1 MEINP
6 LDNRKKTEKEV
17 KRKKG
22 KSSNAQKLDS
32 SENKQVVGFFD
43 VLVDAENQV
52 TEKELKLL
60 IDDILEKGNR
70 FVKSP
75 TLSNLRD
82 YKEAIKSFLKR
93 LEKSWYIIKSEVDFQ
108 NSIPKLHMVAEVV
121 DEKLKELTDVL
132 LKKEK
137 STLIFASTIEEIN
150 GLILDLYK

>member
-6 LDNRKKTEKEV
+6 LDNRKKSEKEV

-32 SENKQVVGFFD
+32 SEKKQLVGFFD
-43 VLVDAENQV
+43 VLVDTENQV
-52 TEKELKLL
+52 SEKELKLL

-108 NSIPKLHMVAEVV
+108 NSIPKLHIVAEVV
-121 DEKLKELTDVL
+121 DEKMKELTDVL

-137 STLIFASTIEEIN
+137 STLIYASTIEQIN

>member
-6 LDNRKKTEKEV
+6 LDNRKKSEKEV

-32 SENKQVVGFFD
+32 SEKKQVVGFFD
-43 VLVDAENQV
+43 VLVDTENQV
-52 TEKELKLL
+52 SEKELKLL

-108 NSIPKLHMVAEVV
+108 NSIPKLHIVAEVV
-121 DEKLKELTDVL
+121 DEKMKELTDVL

-137 STLIFASTIEEIN
+137 KYSYLRF
-150 GLILDLYK
+150 YY

>member
-6 LDNRKKTEKEV
+6 LNNRKKTEKEV

-22 KSSNAQKLDS
+22 KSSKKQNIES
-32 SENKQVVGFFD
+32 SEKNQVNGFFD
-43 VLVDAENQV
+43 VLVNTENQV
-52 TEKELKLL
+52 SEKELKLL
-60 IDDILEKGNR
+60 IDDVLNKGNK

-75 TLSNLRD
+75 TFSNLRE
-82 YKEAIKSFLKR
+82 YKDSIRNFLKR

-121 DEKLKELTDVL
+121 DEKLKELTDIL

-137 STLIFASTIEEIN
+137 STLIYASTIEEIN

>member
-6 LDNRKKTEKEV
+6 LDNRKKSEKEV

-32 SENKQVVGFFD
+32 SEKKQVVGFFD
-43 VLVDAENQV
+43 VLVDTENQV
-52 TEKELKLL
+52 SEKELKLL

-108 NSIPKLHMVAEVV
+108 NSIPKLHIVAEVV
-121 DEKLKELTDVL
+121 DEKMKELTDVL

-137 STLIFASTIEEIN
+137 STLIYASTIEHIN

>member
-6 LDNRKKTEKEV
+6 LDNRKKSEKEV

-32 SENKQVVGFFD
+32 SEKKQVVGFFD
-43 VLVDAENQV
+43 VLVDTENQV
-52 TEKELKLL
+52 SEKELKLL

-108 NSIPKLHMVAEVV
+108 NSIPKLHIVAEVV
-121 DEKLKELTDVL
+121 DEKMKELTDVL

-137 STLIFASTIEEIN
+137 STLIYASTIEQIN
-150 GLILDLYK
+150 SLILDLYK

>member
-6 LDNRKKTEKEV
+6 LDNRKKSEKEV

-32 SENKQVVGFFD
+32 SEKKQVVGFFD
-43 VLVDAENQV
+43 VLVDTENQV
-52 TEKELKLL
+52 SEKELKLL

-108 NSIPKLHMVAEVV
+108 NSIPKLHIVAEVV
-121 DEKLKELTDVL
+121 DEKMKELTDVL

-137 STLIFASTIEEIN
+137 STLIYASTIEQIN

>member
-1 MEINP
+1 MLRSLI
-6 LDNRKKTEKEV
+6 LLKKT
-17 KRKKG
+17 
-22 KSSNAQKLDS
+22 SSRI
-32 SENKQVVGFFD
+32 FD
-43 VLVDAENQV
+43 VLVDTENQV
-52 TEKELKLL
+52 SEKELKLL

-108 NSIPKLHMVAEVV
+108 NSIPKLHIVAEVV
-121 DEKLKELTDVL
+121 DEKMKELTDVL

-137 STLIFASTIEEIN
+137 STLIYASTIEQIN

>member
-6 LDNRKKTEKEV
+6 LNNRKKTEKEV

-22 KSSNAQKLDS
+22 KSSKTQNIES
-32 SENKQVVGFFD
+32 SEKNQVNGFFD
-43 VLVDAENQV
+43 VLVNTENQV
-52 TEKELKLL
+52 SEKELKLL
-60 IDDILEKGNR
+60 IDDVLNKGNK

-75 TLSNLRD
+75 TFSNLRE
-82 YKEAIKSFLKR
+82 YKDSIRNFLKR

-121 DEKLKELTDVL
+121 DEKLKELTDIL

-137 STLIFASTIEEIN
+137 STLIYASTIEEIN

>member
-6 LDNRKKTEKEV
+6 LDNRKKSEKEV

-32 SENKQVVGFFD
+32 SEKKQVVGFFD
-43 VLVDAENQV
+43 VLVDTENQV
-52 TEKELKLL
+52 SEKELKLL

-108 NSIPKLHMVAEVV
+108 NSIPKLHIVAEVV

-137 STLIFASTIEEIN
+137 STLIYASTIEQIN

>member
-22 KSSNAQKLDS
+22 KSSNTQKLDS

>member
-6 LDNRKKTEKEV
+6 LDNRKKSEKEV

-32 SENKQVVGFFD
+32 SEKKQVVGFFD
-43 VLVDAENQV
+43 VLVDTENQV
-52 TEKELKLL
+52 SEKELKLL

-108 NSIPKLHMVAEVV
+108 NSIPKLHIVAEVV
-121 DEKLKELTDVL
+121 DEKMKQLTAGL

-137 STLIFASTIEEIN
+137 STLIDASTIDLID
-150 GLILDLYK
+150 GLILGLYK

>member
-6 LDNRKKTEKEV
+6 LDNRKKSEKEV

-22 KSSNAQKLDS
+22 KSSKAQKLDS
-32 SENKQVVGFFD
+32 SEKKQVVGFFD
-43 VLVDAENQV
+43 VLVDTENQV
-52 TEKELKLL
+52 SEKELKLL

-108 NSIPKLHMVAEVV
+108 NSIPKLHIVAEVV
-121 DEKLKELTDVL
+121 DEKMKELTDVL

-137 STLIFASTIEEIN
+137 STLIYASTIEQIN